1 MHPATQEKA
10 QERAPPVSPPD
21 QVNAHYLEHVMS
33 VAETHT
39 VEASEDI
46 VTGNGVKLIARGGRI
61 DAAPRE
67 RLLQHKLRKPL
78 EESLRV
84 EGGVTSA
91 GIAAKAE
98 ELLDR
103 LPFVADLCSKGGGKI
118 GGMGGPGG
126 GRMVVDLLRR
136 MEMSPPMQSLLTV
149 YAAHRPDKLA
159 HAVGVSLVA
168 HGLSQSLRGDVNQQR
183 VLRTAGLLHD
193 VGELYIDPA
202 LLEQP
207 GRLSPEQWRH
217 VAAHPIVAER
227 LIKRMPGLGAEV
239 GQAVL
244 AHHERLDGFGYP
256 HGMRT
261 EKLSLSGQILSA
273 AELLVGLLESGPR
286 PLTRATIAMKLI
298 PGEFARSLIDIV
310 ATSQVDEEAAP
321 AQELTAAVAQAEHR
335 VARIAA
341 TLKRFRDSSSV
352 VQQAAAAAGPQIRQ
366 VIEHGAL
373 RLQRIQVAFSST
385 GLDAHAP
392 GEVLSQL
399 QSLGDAGTYQ
409 EVLIVL
415 RELEWRLNEIERE
428 SLMRTSLLAPDEL
441 PAMLRLV
448 ETFKGP

>member
-1 MHPATQEKA
+1 MYRATQESGT
-10 QERAPPVSPPD
+10 PTGPPD
-21 QVNAHYLEHVMS
+21 QVNAHYLGHVMS
-33 VAETHT
+33 VAQTHT

-46 VTGNGVKLIARGGRI
+46 LTGNGIKLIARGGRI
-61 DAAPRE
+61 DAATRE

-84 EGGVTSA
+84 EGGVTPA
-91 GIAAKAE
+91 AIAAVAE
-98 ELLDR
+98 DLLER
-103 LPFVADLCSKGGGKI
+103 LPFVADLCGKGGGKGPA
-118 GGMGGPGG
+118 GGS
-126 GRMVVDLLRR
+126 RMVVDLLRR
-136 MEMSPPMQSLLTV
+136 MEMSPPMASLLTV
-149 YAAHRPDKLA
+149 YAAQRPSKLA
-159 HAVGVSLVA
+159 HAVGVCLVA
-168 HGLSQSLRGDVNQQR
+168 HGLSQALRGDVNQQR
-183 VLRTAGLLHD
+183 LLRPAGLLHD

-202 LLEQP
+202 LLEHA
-207 GRLSPEQWRH
+207 GRLSPDQWRH

-227 LIKRMPGLGAEV
+227 LLKRMPGVGPEV
-239 GQAVL
+239 AQAVL
-244 AHHERLDGFGYP
+244 QHHERLDGFGYP

-261 EKLSLSGQILSA
+261 EKLSLPGQILSA

-310 ATSQVDEEAAP
+310 ATSQGGEETAP
-321 AQELTAAVAQAEHR
+321 AQELSAAVAMAGHR

-341 TLKRFRDSSSV
+341 TLQRFRDSGSV

-366 VIEHGAL
+366 VIEHGVL

-428 SLMRTSLLAPDEL
+428 SLMRTSLLSPDEM

-448 ETFKGP
+448 QTFKVQ

>member
-1 MHPATQEKA
+1 
-10 QERAPPVSPPD
+10 
-21 QVNAHYLEHVMS
+21 MS

-61 DAAPRE
+61 DAATRE

-91 GIAAKAE
+91 GIAATAE

-103 LPFVADLCSKGGGKI
+103 LPFVADLCGKGGSK
-118 GGMGGPGG
+118 GGPGG
-126 GRMVVDLLRR
+126 VRMVVDLLRR

-168 HGLSQSLRGDVNQQR
+168 HGLSQALRGDVNQQR
-183 VLRTAGLLHD
+183 VLRPAGLLHD

-202 LLEQP
+202 LLKQP

-244 AHHERLDGFGYP
+244 EHHERLDGFGYP

-261 EKLSLSGQILSA
+261 EKLSLPGQILSA

-310 ATSQVDEEAAP
+310 ATSQAGEEAAP

-341 TLKRFRDSSSV
+341 TLKRFRDSGSV
-352 VQQAAAAAGPQIRQ
+352 VQQAVAAAGPQIRQ

-448 ETFKGP
+448 ETFKVP

>member
-1 MHPATQEKA
+1 MHRAIQESGT
-10 QERAPPVSPPD
+10 PTSPPD

-46 VTGNGVKLIARGGRI
+46 LTGNGIKLIARGGRI
-61 DAAPRE
+61 DAATRE

-78 EESLRV
+78 EESLQV
-84 EGGVTSA
+84 DGGVTPA
-91 GIAAKAE
+91 RIAATAE
-98 ELLDR
+98 ELLER
-103 LPFVADLCSKGGGKI
+103 LPFVADLCSKSGSKGSSS
-118 GGMGGPGG
+118 GGPGG
-126 GRMVVDLLRR
+126 SRMVVDLLRR

-149 YAAHRPDKLA
+149 YAAHRPNKLA
-159 HAVGVSLVA
+159 HAVGVCLVA
-168 HGLSQSLRGDVNQQR
+168 HGLSQALRGDVTQQR
-183 VLRTAGLLHD
+183 LLRPAGLLHD

-202 LLEQP
+202 LLEHA
-207 GRLSPEQWRH
+207 GRLSPDQWRH

-227 LIKRMPGLGAEV
+227 LLKRMPGVGPEV
-239 GQAVL
+239 AQAVL
-244 AHHERLDGFGYP
+244 QHHERLDGFGYP

-261 EKLSLSGQILSA
+261 EKLGLPGQILSA

-310 ATSQVDEEAAP
+310 ATSQGSEEAAP
-321 AQELTAAVAQAEHR
+321 AQELSAAVAQAGHR

-341 TLKRFRDSSSV
+341 TLKRFRDSGSV
-352 VQQAAAAAGPQIRQ
+352 VQQAVAAAGPQIRQ
-366 VIEHGAL
+366 VIEHGVL

-428 SLMRTSLLAPDEL
+428 SLMRTSLLAPDEM

-448 ETFKGP
+448 QTFKVQ